1 MEPFFPRPEPRVL
14 LRLAAVTRRYLLTM
28 VTRMPAG
35 DDFAAVLQAAQ
46 LGEAWA
52 FSALYRD
59 LNARVLR
66 YFASRAPSVAEDLA
80 AETWLGAARGL
91 STFDGGEQAF
101 RAWLFTIA
109 HRQLVQHWRDTARR
123 LPSGPVGEVDEDRL
137 QTPGVDVP
145 GVDVRGVDMSGVD
158 GQGVEAQ
165 VVDSLMAQQAAQAIA
180 ASLTP
185 DQAEVVL
192 LRVLGGLDVDEVA
205 RILGKRSGTV
215 RALQHK
221 ALRKLATNTFFLE
234 SLTQ

>member
-1 MEPFFPRPEPRVL
+1 
-14 LRLAAVTRRYLLTM
+14 M

-52 FSALYRD
+52 FSVLYRD
-59 LNARVLR
+59 LNGRVLR

-80 AETWLGAARGL
+80 AETWVGAARGL
-91 STFDGGEQAF
+91 SSFDGDEQAF

-109 HRQLVQHWRDTARR
+109 HRQLVQHWRDSARR
-123 LPSGPVGEVDEDRL
+123 PPTDPAGEGAGDLE
-137 QTPGVDVP
+137 TPGVQVP
-145 GVDVRGVDMSGVD
+145 GV
-158 GQGVEAQ
+158 ETQ
-165 VVDSLMAQQAAQAIA
+165 VVDSLMAQQAARAIA

-192 LRVLGGLDVDEVA
+192 LRVLGGLGVDEVA
-205 RILGKRSGTV
+205 KILGKRSGTI

-221 ALRKLATNTFFLE
+221 ALRKLATNNFFLE
-234 SLTQ
+234 ALTQ